1 MSRCFRL
8 LSCLVLVLSL
18 SACAGY
24 SQYLPRKSSPDVE
37 LSALIDKSAARML
50 RSNSELLKQSPV
62 IAASFVNID
71 SLTESSTLGRLTSEL
86 FASALAREGMLVREV
101 KMRDSLFIEENV
113 GELILSREVQRLSA
127 AHAARSILIGTY
139 AVGQSQ
145 VYISVRLVRTSDSFV
160 LGATDLRLPL
170 NANVQALLGG
180 GVQRW

>member
-1 MSRCFRL
+1 MSRLRL
-8 LSCLVLVLSL
+8 LLCLLLTFSL
-18 SACAGY
+18 SACSTY
-24 SQYLPRKSSPDVE
+24 DLRLPRKSPPDVE
-37 LSALIDKSAARML
+37 LSSLVDDATRRML
-50 RSNSELLKQSPV
+50 RDNPLLLKHSPV

-71 SLTESSTLGRLTSEL
+71 SLTESSTLGRLASEL
-86 FASALAREGMLVREV
+86 FASALTREGMLVREV

>member
-8 LSCLVLVLSL
+8 LFCLALAWLL
-18 SACAGY
+18 TACVGY
-24 SQYLPRKSSPDVE
+24 SQYLSRKSSPDVE
-37 LSALIDKSAARML
+37 LSALIDKAAAKML
-50 RSNSELLKQSPV
+50 RSNPELLKQSPV

-71 SLTESSTLGRLTSEL
+71 SLMESSTLGRLSSEL

-101 KMRDSLFIEENV
+101 KMRDSLFIEESV

-145 VYISVRLVRTSDSFV
+145 VYISVRLVRTGDSFV
-160 LGATDLRLPL
+160 IGSTDIRLPL
-170 NANVQALLGG
+170 NANVQALLGSG
-180 GVQRW
+180 RRW